1 MPHDRISPW
10 IELYEFLTRRRLIV
24 LTLSLVTAGICTFAA
39 PTIPFITDPAASL
52 PGDSPAVQHWV
63 DMSRRF
69 EAFHTLMVG
78 LEEPGEGLSREGL
91 AALDAITE
99 SVDQEKEI
107 GVRQARSLTNMV
119 TSSRDPDGGIEM
131 GPAVAALPENP
142 EDRKALHETIR
153 NDSNL
158 RGAFVSPDG
167 RAYLVIIQ
175 LDPDRADP
183 EARARIRE
191 IVEQHRGPLKAVYY
205 GALFVGD
212 AISARLAD
220 RAPRLVA
227 VGAVLFLVPLFLI
240 GWRVLSIFVVL
251 LSTGVSVLLWFGLL
265 EVFGVSACPGT
276 GLAALPVVAVA
287 VALFARAAEE
297 RISASPGAGT
307 PPLARRALLMTAGA
321 ALALAGVAFVTPSPV
336 SEFASAA
343 AVGMIAVLAAALL
356 VFVPASSFLRPGTR
370 SPGRATGRARPIIAV
385 ILGFAVLGVGI
396 LGATQC
402 RFRSLPRHLF
412 FKEDPVGRAL
422 TFFDTHFGGADL
434 LQIHAEGDF
443 SRPEDMARLLRLSDC
458 LEGELFSDVR
468 SLGQVIAFLN
478 QSFGGEYRIPKEPE
492 ALGNLWFFL
501 AGNNDIRSL
510 VVEDRSEAMVVAR
523 IPAKRMDNLE
533 EIILAARRAERCSI
547 GPPEDVARRR
557 LEAIRGRLAP
567 RLPAARV
574 DAAVDSMGVA
584 GPGDDTTEQLIMGRL
599 RDHMASPEAPFEP
612 NAEEWAAMAAVLRVE
627 GDVKEKLTET
637 ISGLPGFK
645 EMEYPDGV
653 AATFSDELVTVRAD
667 AGQALRVDRAMIA
680 FTDGVPE
687 LPGEFSV
694 RARGI
699 LSDLQDGAS
708 TRDDAVRITI
718 SGSPVVAY
726 ELDAPVVTG
735 VWKGATLIW
744 VLLTVFAWLITLRTR
759 RMIVVSVEVGVA
771 TLYTFTLGWIL
782 GVDMDPASAPL
793 YLLPPLVGFFVSPWL
808 YKRDSDE
815 APAGNRFVSAF
826 TVALAM
832 GSLTLLQAGILPLV
846 RVGIVTAL
854 GLGLVTVSSAVF
866 RKISD

>member
-1 MPHDRISPW
+1 MPPDRQW
-10 IELYEFLTRRRLIV
+10 TELFEFLTRRRLVV
-24 LTLSLVTAGICTFAA
+24 LALSLATAGICTFAL

-52 PGDSPAVQHWV
+52 PADSPAVQYWV
-63 DMSRRF
+63 EMSRRF

-78 LEEPGEGLSREGL
+78 LEEPGAGLSREGL
-91 AALDAITE
+91 AALDAITR
-99 SVDQEKEI
+99 SVDQEKEL

-119 TSSRDPDGGIEM
+119 TSRRGPDGGIEM
-131 GPAVAALPENP
+131 DPAVAVLPETP
-142 EDRKALHETIR
+142 EDRTALHEVIR

-167 RAYLVIIQ
+167 RAYLVIVQ
-175 LDPDRADP
+175 LDPERAAP
-183 EARARIRE
+183 EATARIRE
-191 IVEQHRGPLKAVYY
+191 IVEKHRGPLKAVYY
-205 GALFVGD
+205 GAPFVAD
-212 AISARLAD
+212 AITARLAK

-227 VGAVLFLVPLFLI
+227 VGAALFLVPLLLI
-240 GWRVLSIFVVL
+240 GWRILAVFVVL
-251 LSTGVSVLLWFGLL
+251 LSAGASVLLWFGLL
-265 EVFGVSACPGT
+265 ELFGITPCPGT
-276 GLAALPVVAVA
+276 GLAVLPVVAVA
-287 VALFARAAEE
+287 AALFARATEE
-297 RISASPGAGT
+297 RISGSPGAGT
-307 PPLARRALLMTAGA
+307 PPLARRALLMIGGA
-321 ALALAGVAFVTPSPV
+321 VLALAGVAFVTPSPV
-336 SEFASAA
+336 TEFASAA
-343 AVGMIAVLAAALL
+343 AVGMVAVFAAALL

-370 SPGRATGRARPIIAV
+370 SPARATGRARPIIAV
-385 ILGFAVLGVGI
+385 ILGFAVLGVGV

-412 FKEDPVGRAL
+412 FKEDPVGRSL

-443 SRPEDMARLLRLSDC
+443 SRPEDVARLLRLSDC
-458 LEGELFSDVR
+458 LEGALFSDVR

-478 QSFGGEYRIPKEPE
+478 QSFQGVYRIPKEPE

-501 AGNNDIRSL
+501 EGNNDIRSL
-510 VVEDRSEAMVVAR
+510 VVGDRSEAMIVAR
-523 IPAKRMDNLE
+523 IPANRMDNLE

-557 LEAIRGRLAP
+557 LEAIRGRLTP
-567 RLPAARV
+567 RLPATRV
-574 DAAVDSMGVA
+574 DAAVDAILGKA
-584 GPGDDTTEQLIMGRL
+584 GPGTDTTIILGRL

-612 NAEEWAAMAAVLRVE
+612 DAEEWAAMAAVLRVE

-653 AATFSDELVTVRAD
+653 AARVADELLSVRAD
-667 AGQALRVDRAMIA
+667 AGQALRIDRALVA
-680 FTDGVPE
+680 LTDGIPDRSPE
-687 LPGEFSV
+687 FDI
-694 RARGI
+694 RARGV
-699 LSDLQDGAS
+699 LTDLQDGVS

-744 VLLTVFAWLITLRTR
+744 VLLTIFAWAVTRRTR

-782 GVDMDPASAPL
+782 GLDMDPASAPL

-808 YKRDSDE
+808 YKRDVDE

-826 TVALAM
+826 TVALAS
-832 GSLTLLQAGILPLV
+832 GSLTLLHAGVLPLV
-846 RVGIVTAL
+846 RVGAVTAL